1 MKKFSYSLQKVL
13 NLREFEE
20 NQAEIEL
27 GKAISYAESL
37 RRELKI
43 LAEKRLENSH
53 RQFNVMDTILMQQ
66 TEQYFN
72 YLDIKKEELLAE
84 LTQAELEVEEK
95 RKEFLVALQNRK
107 TLESLKDKQF
117 ARYKKEIQRQEDVVL
132 DDIANSRH

>member
-1 MKKFSYSLQKVL
+1 MKKFTYSLQKVL

-20 NQAEIEL
+20 TQAEIEL
-27 GKAISYAESL
+27 GKAISYAEAL

-43 LAEKRLENSH
+43 LAERRLENSH
-53 RQFNVMDTILMQQ
+53 RQFSVMDTILMQQ
-66 TEQYFN
+66 TEQYVN

-84 LTQAELEVEEK
+84 LTQAELQIEEK

-117 ARYKKEIQRQEDVVL
+117 SRYKKEVQRQEDVVL